1 MSNTISQRTQEIGIK
16 RALGADEKQI
26 TKELLIAGVKQLLW
40 GGIPGTILGGALGFA
55 MGTVMGVG
63 IEEIV
68 ILSLTTVII
77 IGTIVLLATYL
88 PTKKALQ
95 LEPSEAL
102 HHE

>member
-16 RALGADEKQI
+16 RALGADDKHI
-26 TKELLIAGVKQLLW
+26 TKEFLMAGVKQLLW
-40 GGIPGTILGGALGFA
+40 GGIPGALIGGALGFA
-55 MGTVMGVG
+55 MGTVMLIG
-63 IEEIV
+63 IKAIV
-68 ILSLTTVII
+68 IITLTTVII
-77 IGTIVLLATYL
+77 IGSIVLLAAYL